1 MAQANLKEGSDFKLS
16 SQYDGNT
23 GKVGVEFMSTEAA
36 EKYAQVASKIKNPPP
51 ATTTPVSAAP
61 QPTTAAVVSTAPN
74 NANTQ
79 TADTSAQ
86 VSSSAG
92 GPAPDQL
99 NTTNGTQVA
108 ALRTESDMLD
118 RLILNNNENTTRVIN
133 KLESLTASIQMS
145 TLTIS

>member
-1 MAQANLKEGSDFKLS
+1 VNIKEGTDFKLD

-51 ATTTPVSAAP
+51 APSAPVATAP
-61 QPTTAAVVSTAPN
+61 QPTTAAVVSTAPT

-79 TADTSAQ
+79 TAESQMPTSN
-86 VSSSAG
+86 SAG
-92 GPAPDQL
+92 GTAQNQL
-99 NTTNGTQVA
+99 NNTNTQVA
-108 ALRTESDMLD
+108 ALRTESETLD
-118 RLILNNNENTTRVIN
+118 RLILNNNENATRIIN

-145 TLTIS
+145 IPTTG